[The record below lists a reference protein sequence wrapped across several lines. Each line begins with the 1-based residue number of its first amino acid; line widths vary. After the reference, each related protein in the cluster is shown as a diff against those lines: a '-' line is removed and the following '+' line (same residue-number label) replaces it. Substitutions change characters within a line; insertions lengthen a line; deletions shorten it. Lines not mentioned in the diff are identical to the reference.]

1 MSGVPDMANML
12 VDSFTSIDR
21 LRFSSLVV
29 FGGMCVCLKELSFG
43 KTCSAC
49 RRGQNANKKFTD
61 FVLKYPVDFM
71 SNLETSR
78 VSDYWR
84 RWR

>member
-1 MSGVPDMANML
+1 MGWGLGVFDLGLKLCP
-12 VDSFTSIDR
+12 VVIDK
-21 LRFSSLVV
+21 S
-29 FGGMCVCLKELSFG
+29 CLKELSFG